1 MRTFL
6 LAAGVAIPFVYF
18 ATLFGVGALTP
29 GFDHGSQ
36 LPSELG
42 RYGMA
47 NAALFN
53 AGLIAVGVC
62 GLLASLG
69 LWLGLRARGTN
80 AILTLLIA
88 LTVASLGVSMV
99 MAGAFPLP
107 NPLHYG
113 FNIIVGMLLTGL
125 FAVFALKSAGRW
137 IALIGFLAGLGA
149 LALNAGVGG
158 IATET
163 NIGWI
168 IRLQALVA
176 MATIAFVCFAVM
188 RRTP

>member
-1 MRTFL
+1 MRAIL

-18 ATLFGVGALTP
+18 ATLFGVGAVTP
-29 GFDHGSQ
+29 GFDHGAQ

-42 RYGMA
+42 RDGMA

-53 AGLIAVGVC
+53 VGLIAVGLC
-62 GLLASLG
+62 GLLASAG
-69 LWLGLRARGTN
+69 LWLGLRASGTN
-80 AILTLLIA
+80 AILALLIA
-88 LTVASLGVSMV
+88 LTVACLGVSMV

-113 FNIIVGMLLTGL
+113 FNIIAGMLLTGL
-125 FAVFALKSAGRW
+125 FATFALKGVARW
-137 IALIGFLAGLGA
+137 IALLGFVAGLVA

-158 IATET
+158 IATEA

-168 IRLQALVA
+168 IRLQAFIA
-176 MATIAFVCFAVM
+176 MATIAFVCAAVM
-188 RRTP
+188 RRSP